1 MLGPKLIIYFDAM
14 DEFKI
19 EEFKSGEEFDVAAL
33 IKTVFDEFV
42 APDYSTA
49 GNIFF
54 YGYIEPAKLLERF
67 SRGDVL
73 LTAKAGN
80 DIIGF
85 IEVRDENHIALLF
98 VDMAWQRKGIAKK
111 LLAKAIA
118 SCRKKGK
125 ALKGFEV
132 NASPYSEKIYAKM
145 GFKKTSD
152 MQNVNGLKF
161 TPMAMELCEKSDE
174 PRRP

>member
-1 MLGPKLIIYFDAM
+1 LLGPKPIIYFDAM

-42 APDYSTA
+42 APDYSLA
-49 GNIFF
+49 GNNFF
-54 YGYIEPAKLLERF
+54 YGYIEPAKLSERF

-73 LTAKAGN
+73 LTAKAG
-80 DIIGF
+80 DAIIGF
-85 IEVRDENHIALLF
+85 IEVRDGNHIALLF
-98 VDMAWQRKGIAKK
+98 VDTAWQRKGIAKK
-111 LLAKAIA
+111 LIAMAIA
-118 SCRKKGK
+118 SCREKNK

-145 GFKKTSD
+145 GFIKTAD
-152 MQNVNGLKF
+152 LQNVNGLKF
-161 TPMAMELCEKSDE
+161 APMALELAS
-174 PRRP
+174 